1 MKTPKVGLLPF
12 YIALYDQI
20 RPETRHDFEPLL
32 RQVRDG
38 LAAEGL
44 EVVAAPI
51 CCVRSEFD
59 NAVST
64 FNQQDV
70 DAIVTLH
77 LAYSPSLESI
87 DALAAARRP
96 LIVLDTTM
104 DESFGPEVDPAR
116 IMYNH
121 GIHGV
126 QDMCTMLRVRG
137 VPFEIVAGHVA
148 KSDVIRRAADLA
160 RAARAAAN
168 LRNMRAVRLGPAFVS
183 MGDFAVPERTLRR
196 VLGIHVEQATIE
208 DLAEDVR
215 CVTDTEVQREVRED
229 QEKYRCEAPTD
240 VHARS
245 VRVGL
250 GVRRFLEKKGAGAF
264 SFNFQSFT
272 SKEPPVDTVPFL
284 EASKA
289 MARGMGYAGEG
300 DVMTASLV
308 GALAANFQPATF
320 TEIFCPDW
328 RGNSLFISHM
338 GEMNPL
344 VAAGKPR
351 LFEKPYTFSA
361 TNNPAVLTCAPAPGS
376 AVLVNL
382 APGPEETFRL
392 ILAPVEVLGDSKNR
406 AFQDSVRG
414 WLRPTSMAGE
424 VAAFLEQYSRLGGT
438 HHSALVMGD
447 RLEALRAFAGFA
459 GIECSVIR

>member
-1 MKTPKVGLLPF
+1 
-12 YIALYDQI
+12 
-20 RPETRHDFEPLL
+20 
-32 RQVRDG
+32 
-38 LAAEGL
+38 
-44 EVVAAPI
+44 
-51 CCVRSEFD
+51 
-59 NAVST
+59 
-64 FNQQDV
+64 
-70 DAIVTLH
+70 
-77 LAYSPSLESI
+77 
-87 DALAAARRP
+87 
-96 LIVLDTTM
+96 
-104 DESFGPEVDPAR
+104 
-116 IMYNH
+116 MYNH

-137 VPFEIVAGHVA
+137 VAFQIVAGHVA
-148 KSDVIRRAADLA
+148 KSDVIKRAADLA
-160 RAARAAAN
+160 RAARAAAM
-168 LRNMRAVRLGPAFVS
+168 LHNMRAIRLGPAFAS
-183 MGDFAVPERTLRR
+183 MGDFAVPERTLRKA
-196 VLGIHVEQATIE
+196 LGIHVEQVNIE
-208 DLAEDVR
+208 DLGEDVR
-215 CVTDTEVQREVRED
+215 GVSDAEVQREVRED
-229 QEKYRCEAPTD
+229 QDKYRCEAPTD

-308 GALAANFQPATF
+308 GALAAHFQPATF

-382 APGPEETFRL
+382 APGPDESFRL
-392 ILAPVEVLGDSKNR
+392 IVAPVEVLKDTSKPPMHDSI
-406 AFQDSVRG
+406 RG
-414 WLRPTSMAGE
+414 WLRPRCE
-424 VAAFLEQYSRLGGT
+424 VGPFLEQYSRLGGT
-438 HHSALVMGD
+438 HHSGLVMGE
-447 RLEALRAFAGFA
+447 RLEALRAFAAYA
-459 GIECSVIR
+459 GIECCTVA

>member
-1 MKTPKVGLLPF
+1 MKNPKVGLLPF

-20 RPETRHDFEPLL
+20 RPQARHQFEPFL
-32 RQVRDG
+32 RQVHDG
-38 LAAEGL
+38 LAAQGL

-51 CCVRSEFD
+51 CCLRGEFD
-59 NAVST
+59 DAISA

-104 DESFGPEVDPAR
+104 DESFGPDVDPSR
-116 IMYNH
+116 LMYNH

-137 VPFEIVAGHVA
+137 VPFQIVAGHVA
-148 KSDVIRRAADLA
+148 RSDVIRRAAHLA
-160 RAARAAAN
+160 RAARAAAM
-168 LRNMRAVRLGPAFVS
+168 LRSMRAIRLGPAFLN
-183 MGDFAVPERTLRR
+183 MGDFAVPERTLRKA
-196 VLGIHVEQATIE
+196 LGIHVEQVAVE
-208 DLAEDVR
+208 DIADAVR
-215 CVTDTEVQREVRED
+215 AVTDAEVQREVRED
-229 QEKYRCEAPTD
+229 QDRYRCEAPTD

-245 VRVGL
+245 VRLGL
-250 GVRRFLEKKGAGAF
+250 GVRRFLENKGAGAF

-272 SKEPPVDTVPFL
+272 SKDPPVDTVPFL

-289 MARGMGYAGEG
+289 MARGVGYAGEG

-308 GALAANFQPATF
+308 GALAANFQPTTF

-338 GEMNPL
+338 GEINPL
-344 VAAGKPR
+344 VAATKPR
-351 LFEKPYTFSA
+351 LYEKPYTFSP
-361 TNNPAVLTCAPAPGS
+361 TNNPAVITCSPAPGS

-382 APGPEETFRL
+382 APGPEESFRL
-392 ILAPVEVLGDSKNR
+392 ILAPVEVLADSKNR

-414 WLRPTSMAGE
+414 WLKPLSSGG
-424 VAAFLEQYSRLGGT
+424 VASFLEQYSRLGGT
-438 HHSALVMGD
+438 HHSALVLGD
-447 RLEALRAFAGFA
+447 RLEALRAFAA
-459 GIECSVIR
+459 YANIECCTLG